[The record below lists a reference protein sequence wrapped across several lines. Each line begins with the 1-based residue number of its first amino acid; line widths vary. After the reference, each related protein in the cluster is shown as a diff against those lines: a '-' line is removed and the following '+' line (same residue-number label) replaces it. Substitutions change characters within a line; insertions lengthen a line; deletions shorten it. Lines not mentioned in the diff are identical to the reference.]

1 MDYFTVNP
9 KRKEIKMT
17 KTLEELDVQLEEIN
31 REYEKISDTNEKS
44 WAHILKLCKVTLKCA
59 NHAIDVKL
67 REMEDGYKQ

>member
-17 KTLEELDVQLEEIN
+17 KSWEELSVQLENIN
-31 REYEKISDTNEKS
+31 REYEKISDTNENS
-44 WAHILKLCKVTLKCA
+44 WAHILRLCKVTLKFA

-67 REMEDGYKQ
+67 REMEDDQKK